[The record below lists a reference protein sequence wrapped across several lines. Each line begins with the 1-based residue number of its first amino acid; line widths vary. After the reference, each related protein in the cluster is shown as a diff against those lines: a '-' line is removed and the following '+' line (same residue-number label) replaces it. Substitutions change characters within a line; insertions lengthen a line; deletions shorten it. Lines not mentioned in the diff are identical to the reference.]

1 MIPATAITGIILAG
15 NQSLRSDAD
24 KVGRIWSRQTLL
36 ERAVEQVR
44 PYCREVWISGECP
57 SYETLGCKKIPD
69 ASAARGPL
77 GGIYAAFK
85 QTDTPYLLF
94 LTCDMPLMSRS
105 LLEQLIADNPP
116 KEVTLWQEIE
126 GTLQIFPS
134 LFSRNIFQLIEGKIR
149 RREWNVRSLLSEV
162 TIRLIPI
169 RQKDEKAFLSVNR
182 KQDWEELIK
191 YAPS

>member
-15 NQSLRSDAD
+15 NQSIHSDRD
-24 KVGRIWSRQTLL
+24 KMEKIWSRQTLL
-36 ERAVEQVR
+36 ERAVEHVR
-44 PYCREVWISGECP
+44 PYCREVWISGDCP
-57 SYETLGCKKIPD
+57 SYETTGCRKIPD
-69 ASAARGPL
+69 LHAVREPL

-85 QTDTPYLLF
+85 QTETPYLLF
-94 LTCDMPLMSRS
+94 QTCDMPLMNRS

-116 KEVTLWQEIE
+116 KEVTVWQEIE

-149 RREWNVRSLLSEV
+149 RREWDIRSLLSEV

-182 KQDWEELIK
+182 KEDWEELIK